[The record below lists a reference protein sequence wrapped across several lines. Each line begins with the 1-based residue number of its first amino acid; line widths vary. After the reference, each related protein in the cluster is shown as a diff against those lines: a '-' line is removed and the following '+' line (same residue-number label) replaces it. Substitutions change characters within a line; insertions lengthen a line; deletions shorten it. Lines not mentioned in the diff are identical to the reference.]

1 MPYFKYYANDKY
13 GIPFKGEMMAENT
26 AEVINRL
33 KKNNILPI
41 TIKKVQTSTK
51 KMVKRSA
58 NNRLAE
64 RKNMLYR
71 VDKSSLGNKKRKKI
85 VENVSL
91 KPIKVLDVMTFTQ
104 NLYLLKKADFNNIH
118 ALEALL
124 EGEENNNFKIIIQD
138 ILDGVQSGQN
148 MYTIMEYY
156 PDVFPPIYIGIIKSG
171 ELSGTL
177 VNSLE
182 QAREYLESSESL
194 KQKLKS
200 ILLPN
205 IAQFV
210 ALTILL
216 IVGVIIAIPK
226 VQEIYTGVGLGNRI
240 PEGTQKLFSLFMFM
254 GDIWYVIVG
263 LIAAIIFIIYMY
275 IQTPEGRYRYDMF
288 KYNFP
293 VFGPLVAAIDLQKFL
308 NALRLNL
315 ENGLRLQEAIDISK
329 EVVKNRVFLSILEN
343 CKSNLIIGEDWVEP
357 IFQSNIFPPIVSEML
372 RIGMETDLAEMIGK
386 IQEYMQKDID
396 RKLET
401 TIKVLPEISYS
412 FVGIMIVVFV
422 IVVMVPIMEVYMGS
436 FLFDAY
442 L

>member
-1 MPYFKYYANDKY
+1 MPFFKYYANDKY

-26 AEVINRL
+26 AEVIKRL

-41 TIKKVQTSTK
+41 TIKKVQTSTRK
-51 KMVKRSA
+51 VVKRSA
-58 NNRLAE
+58 NKRLAE

-71 VDKSSLGNKKRKKI
+71 VDKSSLENRKKKKI
-85 VENVSL
+85 VDNVTF
-91 KPIKVLDVMTFTQ
+91 KPIKIMDVMTFTQ

-118 ALEALL
+118 ALESLL
-124 EGEENNNFKIIIQD
+124 QGESNENFRIIIQD
-138 ILDGVQSGQN
+138 ILDGIQAGQN

-194 KQKLKS
+194 KQKLRS
-200 ILLPN
+200 ILIPN

-210 ALTILL
+210 ALILLL
-216 IVGVIIAIPK
+216 IVGVIVAIPQVQK
-226 VQEIYTGVGLGNRI
+226 VYEGVGLADRI
-240 PEGTQKLFSLFMFM
+240 PQYTKTFSAMLTFM
-254 GDIWYVIVG
+254 GSIWYVWIG
-263 LIAAIIFIIYMY
+263 LIAAIAFIIYMY
-275 IQTPEGRYRYDMF
+275 IKTPEGQYKFDML

-293 VFGPLVAAIDLQKFL
+293 IFGSLVAAIDLQKFL

-315 ENGLRLQEAIDISK
+315 ENGMRLQEAMEISK
-329 EVVKNRVFLSILEN
+329 EVVKNKVFLSIIESA
-343 CKSNLIIGEDWVEP
+343 KSNLIIGEDWVEP
-357 IFQSNIFPPIVSEML
+357 IRQANIFPKIVPEML
-372 RIGMETDLAEMIGK
+372 TIGMETDLAEMIGK
-386 IQEYMQKDID
+386 IQEYMQTDID
-396 RKLET
+396 RKLER
-401 TIKVLPEISYS
+401 TIKVLPEISYA
-412 FVGIMIVVFV
+412 FVGVMIVIFV
-422 IVVMVPIMEVYMGS
+422 IVVMVPIIEIYMGS